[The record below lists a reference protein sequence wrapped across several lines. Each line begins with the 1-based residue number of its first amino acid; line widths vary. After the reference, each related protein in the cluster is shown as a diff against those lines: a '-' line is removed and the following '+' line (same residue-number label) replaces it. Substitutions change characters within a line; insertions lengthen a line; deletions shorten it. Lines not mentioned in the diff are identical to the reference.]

1 MPNVADQCHVGLRL
15 ALDEGIALPT
25 EAALRRELEK
35 FVKALPE
42 GDGNPP
48 PTDAT

>member
-25 EAALRRELEK
+25 EAALRRELEQ

-42 GDGNPP
+42 EKGTPP
-48 PTDAT
+48 PDAT